1 MSIPPDINMIFDIDD
16 DKVKED
22 YMDTSDND
30 FDNML
35 DHILDATDGVSHTW
49 KAVKDD
55 MISEEISE
63 MKRSKTCSFPIG
75 EYIN

>member
-35 DHILDATDGVSHTW
+35 DHILDATDGVSHT
-49 KAVKDD
+49 
-55 MISEEISE
+55 
-63 MKRSKTCSFPIG
+63 
-75 EYIN
+75 